1 MITVYVQGHPNNS
14 RRGANRGKGLV
25 SRCRPCKGDPY
36 FRRKKGSLQ
45 REDRAASTL
54 RPLGRQKATFARSK
68 SILPAR
74 REEGAAGDEE
84 GTRASCRPI
93 EGEAATASSPSRV
106 CPAPEKKG
114 RALGVVG
121 RPAAGA
127 EVEEVAGRGGVACE
141 IEPLDEKP
149 FVGAAWA
156 VPALAERSA
165 PSLTAAALSKPR
177 EGGGRAEN

>member
-1 MITVYVQGHPNNS
+1 M
-14 RRGANRGKGLV
+14 
-25 SRCRPCKGDPY
+25 
-36 FRRKKGSLQ
+36 
-45 REDRAASTL
+45 
-54 RPLGRQKATFARSK
+54 
-68 SILPAR
+68 
-74 REEGAAGDEE
+74 
-84 GTRASCRPI
+84 
-93 EGEAATASSPSRV
+93 
-106 CPAPEKKG
+106 
-114 RALGVVG
+114 GVVG

-177 EGGGRAEN
+177 EGGGRRRAGGGEVKEEEEEEAPGEAPSVAAASAAPPAAPGGARLARVVSRHC